1 MSRRFALAL
10 VFALSLAAPAAAS
23 ADLCKHSLAAAFA
36 SMDAARAHVKRA
48 GSNDESCAAYRQHF
62 LEAVKARA
70 VTAQCKSGSERERDL
85 GKLDGAVEDI
95 NGLIAARCGS

>member
-1 MSRRFALAL
+1 
-10 VFALSLAAPAAAS
+10 
-23 ADLCKHSLAAAFA
+23 
-36 SMDAARAHVKRA
+36 
-48 GSNDESCAAYRQHF
+48 
-62 LEAVKARA
+62 VKARA